1 MDVLPQG
8 PPSAST
14 ADSPS
19 AVPARRQLTP
29 MARTMAS
36 LALAAGLLAVGGVAI
51 ANAASPDPSAS
62 TTSPA
67 PAASGAPGGSGGTNM
82 QGNCPN
88 M

>member
-8 PPSAST
+8 PPSGST
-14 ADSPS
+14 ADSPG
-19 AVPARRQLTP
+19 AVPPRRQLSP

-62 TTSPA
+62 TSPA